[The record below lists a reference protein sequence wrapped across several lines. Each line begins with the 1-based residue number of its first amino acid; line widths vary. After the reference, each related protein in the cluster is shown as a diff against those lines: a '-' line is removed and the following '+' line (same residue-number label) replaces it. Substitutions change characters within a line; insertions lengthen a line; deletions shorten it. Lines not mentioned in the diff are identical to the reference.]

1 MEANEQLLLLKLREM
16 DLAAEVGAAT
26 IGLSLDQIA
35 AQLSATKLRERER
48 KEVAKLARRGDKP
61 PPYHPPGGWRMD
73 PKKSLR
79 IPPKVPKPDPI
90 EYAMKKTTIDKY
102 REMMKPKT
110 WDGGFTLPTDLSK
123 ELWRQTGG
131 DTSGHRIFNLTRD
144 EDPNCIRWK
153 PGAYDKDLPEPSLD
167 LITPSFR
174 DILKRHVSLAPI
186 RVKKEYEA
194 MHGKTTMARE
204 LKARVGSDLHKLQ
217 TTKEKVLAELASSVI
232 SESSS
237 VFERRAK

>member
-1 MEANEQLLLLKLREM
+1 MLLMKFREM

-26 IGLSLDQIA
+26 VNLSLDDIA
-35 AQLSATKLRERER
+35 AQLSATKQRERER
-48 KEVAKLARRGDKP
+48 KEAARIARRGNKP

-79 IPPKVPKPDPI
+79 IPPINSINPV

-110 WDGGFTLPTDLSK
+110 WDGGFTLPRDLSK

-174 DILKRHVSLAPI
+174 DILKKHVSAAPAK
-186 RVKKEYEA
+186 VKKEYES
-194 MHGKTTMARE
+194 MDGKTTAARE

-217 TTKEKVLAELASSVI
+217 TTKEKVLAELASSII

-237 VFERRAK
+237 AFERRGK